1 MFARLKNEYWKRWIR
16 RHGCKLAGG
25 VQSLGKGARLCLE
38 TGVELGH
45 IEMRFSRLEIGAYS
59 YMRSGGELQNIA
71 SIGRF
76 CSIGSNVLLGQE
88 RNAHPVNWVSSHP
101 FQFSGTSLH
110 YQGGGAPARIGH
122 DVWIGRDA
130 LVMEGVEIGIG
141 CIVAARSVVTKSLPP
156 YSIAAG
162 VPARIVAQRHPD
174 TIAEKLL
181 DTRWWESAVADLVQL
196 PLADPVAFLR
206 MFEDKKVPTKVEYQD
221 ICIRRDGC
229 QVL

>member
-1 MFARLKNEYWKRWIR
+1 MFARLKNEYWKRWVR

-25 VQSLGKGARLCLE
+25 VRSLRKGARLYLE

-45 IEMRFSRLEIGAYS
+45 IEMRFSELEIGARS

-76 CSIGSNVLLGQE
+76 CSIGSNVVLGQE
-88 RNAHPVNWVSSHP
+88 RNVHPINWVSTHP
-101 FQFSGTSLH
+101 FQFSGTQWH
-110 YQGGGAPARIGH
+110 YQGAGAPARIGH
-122 DVWIGRDA
+122 DVWIGPDA

-174 TIAEKLL
+174 AVVQKLL
-181 DTRWWESAVADLVQL
+181 DARWWEFAVADLVQL
-196 PLADPVAFLR
+196 PLADPEAFLQGL
-206 MFEDKKVPTKVEYQD
+206 EEKTAPAKAEYQR
-221 ICIRRDGC
+221 ICISQDGC